1 MLVES
6 MTDYY
11 EDLLLLLLLL
21 AVMEENMLDD
31 VDANLVEVN
40 KMMMNIINVDDDPFD
55 FIRLIY
61 ILNENEYD

>member
-11 EDLLLLLLLL
+11 EDLLLLLL

-61 ILNENEYD
+61 IY

>member
-11 EDLLLLLLLL
+11 EDLLLLLLL
-21 AVMEENMLDD
+21 AVMEENMLD

-40 KMMMNIINVDDDPFD
+40 KMMMNIINVDDDDPFD

-61 ILNENEYD
+61 IY

>member
-61 ILNENEYD
+61 IY